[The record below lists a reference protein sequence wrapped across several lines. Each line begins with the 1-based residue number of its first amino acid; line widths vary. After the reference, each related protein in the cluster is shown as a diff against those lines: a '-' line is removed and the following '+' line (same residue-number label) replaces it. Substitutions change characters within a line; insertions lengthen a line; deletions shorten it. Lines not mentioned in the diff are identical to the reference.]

1 MAEYRVV
8 LARSAD
14 RDLSSL
20 PHSIQARVIKAIDT
34 LEKTPRPSGIKKL
47 RGTAGLWRI
56 RVGDYRVICQIED
69 SSHLVDV
76 THIRHRREAY
86 E

>member
-8 LARSAD
+8 LAKSAG

-20 PHSIQARVIKAIDT
+20 PNAIQERIVKAIDA
-34 LEKTPRPSGIKKL
+34 LETTPRPRSTKKL

-56 RVGDYRVICQIED
+56 RVGDYRVIYRIED

-76 THIRHRREAY
+76 THIRHRKEAY